1 VAVYEPADRSVGD
14 GTSRAARSDHSH
26 WNWLLV
32 VPLLLTLYPPL
43 YNHKTPKLF
52 DIPFFYW
59 FQMLVIVVSVTV
71 TLLVYRKSRI

>member
-1 VAVYEPADRSVGD
+1 
-14 GTSRAARSDHSH
+14 
-26 WNWLLV
+26 LV

-71 TLLVYRKSRI
+71 TLLVYRKTRI